1 MPDIT
6 NVVVYVSLP
15 YNILFSFCQ
24 MNRFDGKA
32 IVERLKGKRLLFVGD
47 SVNRNQWDS
56 MMCMLH
62 SSIPGKKK
70 LNMGGLNHTLYSFR
84 SIVSHKFSLPYYAT
98 KDLP

>member
-1 MPDIT
+1 
-6 NVVVYVSLP
+6 
-15 YNILFSFCQ
+15 

-62 SSIPGKKK
+62 SFIPGKKK
-70 LNMGGLNHTLYSFR
+70 VNMGALNRTLYTFRAEVSHTFISPIVSCLNHER
-84 SIVSHKFSLPYYAT
+84 N
-98 KDLP
+98 